1 MRKIPLQF
9 LSTFIF
15 ICLFSFNLFA
25 EETEQTI
32 QTRISSNGHYTVSIE
47 SEIKPLRLGKLHA
60 WSAEIKDD
68 NGKPVEG
75 AKIKISGGMPTHN
88 HGFPTEPAMTIQ
100 IEPGKYLLEGFK
112 FNMRGPWVIFLD
124 IDANEKSDNVAFD
137 INM

>member
-25 EETEQTI
+25 EETDQTI

-68 NGKPVEG
+68 NGMPVEG
-75 AKIKISGGMPTHN
+75 AKLNDYGLKAHRLFQN
-88 HGFPTEPAMTIQ
+88 
-100 IEPGKYLLEGFK
+100 
-112 FNMRGPWVIFLD
+112 D
-124 IDANEKSDNVAFD
+124 
-137 INM
+137 